1 MKIARIG
8 ETKRGRFSLF
18 DEDDTFLFSVD
29 GETMAKNKII
39 EGTEMSLYDLEFLRT
54 QSDARKAKD
63 QALRYVSMRDY
74 ASKELYDKLCLKFDA
89 DTSADA
95 VAEMVRLDLLNDEN
109 FALHRAKYLIRQKKS
124 VREIERQLTL
134 KGINKEAIAAVLDTL
149 APTDDDACYALL
161 QKSYRTKLLAGDVDK
176 VLAAM
181 ARRGFPYGAAKAAI
195 ERFWQEES
203 AESESF
209 Q

>member
-89 DTSADA
+89 DTSATA

-134 KGINKEAIAAVLDTL
+134 KGIAKETIAAVLDTL
-149 APTDDDACYALL
+149 APADDECYALL

-195 ERFWQEES
+195 ERFWQEAS

>member
-1 MKIARIG
+1 
-8 ETKRGRFSLF
+8 
-18 DEDDTFLFSVD
+18 
-29 GETMAKNKII
+29 
-39 EGTEMSLYDLEFLRT
+39 
-54 QSDARKAKD
+54 SDARKAKD

-89 DTSADA
+89 DTSATA

-134 KGINKEAIAAVLDTL
+134 KGIAKETIAAVLDTL
-149 APTDDDACYALL
+149 APADDDACYALL

-195 ERFWQEES
+195 ERFWQEAS

>member
-29 GETMAKNKII
+29 GETLAKNKII

-89 DTSADA
+89 DTSATA

-134 KGINKEAIAAVLDTL
+134 KGINKETIAAVLDTL
-149 APTDDDACYALL
+149 APADDDACYALL

-195 ERFWQEES
+195 ERFWQEAS

>member
-29 GETMAKNKII
+29 GETLAKNKII

-89 DTSADA
+89 DTSATA

-134 KGINKEAIAAVLDTL
+134 KGINKETIAAVLDTL
-149 APTDDDACYALL
+149 APADDDACYALL